1 VLAGVGEPILANAR
15 RHAASAAAKLR
26 KSGDETH
33 RERSNEMNKRSRNS
47 TTIIDKLLED
57 IRSKAVS
64 FVLSTGLIA
73 SFGYLLLTLPAERQ
87 ELKRELMT
95 FNNLA
100 LEVAQSPLQD
110 VVTIATANANNE
122 DAIQRTN
129 EILTGIANNAAA
141 QHLNSDFVTASD
153 KWLSSTMNQLEMD
166 RGRVNGFEFTDAVE
180 QALQQDIVAILDGRR
195 DVLAGIREIITRW
208 DTENGAARDGRLET
222 VATVLRQTQGRS
234 AGIESRA
241 QQLMSATKIAQAQSV
256 QTADELDERI
266 NLVERQLLLAAAG
279 VTVGLGLVGWTIVAT
294 ARKRR

>member
-1 VLAGVGEPILANAR
+1 
-15 RHAASAAAKLR
+15 
-26 KSGDETH
+26 
-33 RERSNEMNKRSRNS
+33 MNKRSRNS